1 MHKTFSIEKQ
11 SRPSQVLLQLG
22 ELYKRHCKFDDW
34 VTQDMTN
41 PGFDWERNIKII
53 CQKMLEK
60 NMWQAT
66 YIVVDSLQQLVLC
79 LMQNVSKGEHIS

>member
-1 MHKTFSIEKQ
+1 
-11 SRPSQVLLQLG
+11 
-22 ELYKRHCKFDDW
+22 
-34 VTQDMTN
+34 MTN

-79 LMQNVSKGEHIS
+79 LMQNVSKGERIS